1 MWDRVR
7 TRTPEMRHTRP
18 EVLSHRSATH
28 TTHMSKATPCGADG
42 REQVDLTAFLRP
54 RGPESERSPPWPAV
68 GLLRSL
74 VVTKT
79 DQHNALATKAIT
91 KTAR

>member
-1 MWDRVR
+1 MYGISYTVGIFVEIYALERDAQLL
-7 TRTPEMRHTRP
+7 TR
-18 EVLSHRSATH
+18 LLL
-28 TTHMSKATPCGADG
+28 SKATPCGADG